1 MKKIITLLLALT
13 LVFGLAGCGER
24 EGGSGTG
31 TDTQKINILFSGWVN
46 TPTTADDPYRA
57 YIAENYGLN
66 VQLNANSDFENAAIM
81 AFNSTENRPDIIS
94 FPSYTSYR
102 KFFKQGVLLDDW
114 TPYLQYMPNFSKS
127 LNAQSQAAS
136 KAVFTDGEKLTA
148 LWTPADPPTWSLKL
162 REDWLDMYRKD
173 KAKEE
178 TWAPTTP
185 DDLLDFARW
194 IDAQKKAGVKE
205 FEDAYAFSTAG
216 GGNSLGVLGTWMPL
230 MFGSVTVAPYG
241 FYVDKNGEVQ
251 FGTTDGSYK
260 EFLDYFKIIV
270 EEQLIEPAWFT
281 QQYAERKRTYAGK
294 IGIEWMPGEI
304 TKNTQ
309 AEFNDKKITYA
320 QRGMM
325 PPEGKSENDVI
336 DATDLWKT
344 YALPKKQG
352 TENERAGYMPGTG
365 LAGKVITVSK
375 ATAQSKSKMEK
386 ICKLIDDLYC
396 YFDEETGEYKRGE
409 AYDALRWG
417 VGIEKNLQFQKIEGS
432 PQVYICTSSERAG
445 FTEKYYREKQNG
457 AWDWGAWFSST
468 NDGVISADEPH
479 VNALVLKIAEHDNL
493 TANMPSLPQIGDY
506 VSLDASLLSD
516 MTSDMVSFEYKYVN
530 SKWSAENAQK
540 EYDSYVKK
548 WNSTLHGQE
557 FLAAAKTQFT
567 ELGLIG

>member
-1 MKKIITLLLALT
+1 MKKIITLLLG
-13 LVFGLAGCGER
+13 LVLVCGFAGC
-24 EGGSGTG
+24 GGSGTG
-31 TDTQKINILFSGWVN
+31 GGNNAQKINILFSGWVN

-320 QRGMM
+320 QRGMT

-386 ICKLIDDLYC
+386 ICKLLSLIH
-396 YFDEETGEYKRGE
+396 
-409 AYDALRWG
+409 
-417 VGIEKNLQFQKIEGS
+417 I
-432 PQVYICTSSERAG
+432 SEPTRP
-445 FTEKYYREKQNG
+445 Y
-457 AWDWGAWFSST
+457 
-468 NDGVISADEPH
+468 
-479 VNALVLKIAEHDNL
+479 
-493 TANMPSLPQIGDY
+493 
-506 VSLDASLLSD
+506 
-516 MTSDMVSFEYKYVN
+516 
-530 SKWSAENAQK
+530 
-540 EYDSYVKK
+540 
-548 WNSTLHGQE
+548 
-557 FLAAAKTQFT
+557 
-567 ELGLIG
+567 

>member
-1 MKKIITLLLALT
+1 MT
-13 LVFGLAGCGER
+13 
-24 EGGSGTG
+24 
-31 TDTQKINILFSGWVN
+31 
-46 TPTTADDPYRA
+46 
-57 YIAENYGLN
+57 
-66 VQLNANSDFENAAIM
+66 
-81 AFNSTENRPDIIS
+81 
-94 FPSYTSYR
+94 
-102 KFFKQGVLLDDW
+102 
-114 TPYLQYMPNFSKS
+114 
-127 LNAQSQAAS
+127 
-136 KAVFTDGEKLTA
+136 
-148 LWTPADPPTWSLKL
+148 
-162 REDWLDMYRKD
+162 
-173 KAKEE
+173 
-178 TWAPTTP
+178 
-185 DDLLDFARW
+185 
-194 IDAQKKAGVKE
+194 
-205 FEDAYAFSTAG
+205 
-216 GGNSLGVLGTWMPL
+216 
-230 MFGSVTVAPYG
+230 
-241 FYVDKNGEVQ
+241 
-251 FGTTDGSYK
+251 
-260 EFLDYFKIIV
+260 
-270 EEQLIEPAWFT
+270 
-281 QQYAERKRTYAGK
+281 
-294 IGIEWMPGEI
+294 
-304 TKNTQ
+304 
-309 AEFNDKKITYA
+309 
-320 QRGMM
+320 